1 MKHVV
6 SAMLIVVGVIHLI
19 PVTGVLGGERL
30 AALYGLRFDEPNLAI
45 LMRHRAVLFGLL
57 GAFMVFAAFRP
68 ALQTLALVGGFV
80 SVVSF
85 LWLAWSVGG
94 YNAEV
99 NRVFVADLVALG
111 CLVVGAA
118 LKVALPVKA
127 G

>member
-1 MKHVV
+1 MT
-6 SAMLIVVGVIHLI
+6 STEPARPWPRGLDAL
-19 PVTGVLGGERL
+19 L
-30 AALYGLRFDEPNLAI
+30 AAGL
-45 LMRHRAVLFGLL
+45 G
-57 GAFMVFAAFRP
+57 
-68 ALQTLALVGGFV
+68 ALQTLAFVGGFV

-118 LKVALPVKA
+118 LSATLSLKTR
-127 G
+127 

>member
-1 MKHVV
+1 VKYVV

-30 AALYGLRFDEPNLAI
+30 AALYGLRLDEPNLAI

-68 ALQTLALVGGFV
+68 ALQTPAFVGGFV
-80 SVVSF
+80 SVLSF

-118 LKVALPVKA
+118 LSATLSL
-127 G
+127 GTR